1 MKHLFS
7 MILLSTVWL
16 VSSPAK
22 AQQAGSGLASV
33 KGQNAAANIHTGKKL
48 YLDVHNVGPGKLTYE
63 AVAQAHAKD
72 LATEGKYGVEF
83 IKFWVDTAKG
93 TVYCLASA
101 YDTASIVTTHAK
113 AHGLLPDH
121 IYAVSEGSE
130 AAAKGGNNLYLDY
143 HELGAGNVKASDVAA
158 AHQKDLAV
166 QKKYGVNL
174 INYWVDE
181 KAGVVMCL
189 AEAPDSNA
197 LIMTHKEAHGLLP
210 KYVKEVQQG
219 Q

>member
-1 MKHLFS
+1 MKHLFT
-7 MILLSTVWL
+7 MALFTAVWVMST
-16 VSSPAK
+16 PAK
-22 AQQAGSGLASV
+22 AQQSNSSLTSV
-33 KGQNAAANIHTGKKL
+33 KAQNTAPTVHTGKKL

-63 AVAQAHAKD
+63 AVANAHTKD
-72 LATEGKYGVEF
+72 LATEGLYGVEF

-101 YDTASIVTTHAK
+101 YDSASVVNTHAK
-113 AHGLLPDH
+113 AHGLLPDRV
-121 IYAVSEGSE
+121 YAVSAGSE
-130 AAAKGGNNLYLDY
+130 AAARGGNNLYLDF

-166 QKKYGVNL
+166 EKKYGVNF

-210 KYVKEVQQG
+210 KYVEEVKQG

>member
-1 MKHLFS
+1 MKHLFT
-7 MILLSTVWL
+7 MALSATIWI
-16 VSSPAK
+16 VSSPAMAQQTNGSLTSVK
-22 AQQAGSGLASV
+22 AQNTAPTV
-33 KGQNAAANIHTGKKL
+33 HTGKKL

-63 AVAQAHAKD
+63 AVANAHKKD
-72 LATEGKYGVEF
+72 LATEGLYGVEF

-101 YDTASIVTTHAK
+101 YDSASVVNTHAK
-113 AHGLLPDH
+113 AHGLLPDRV
-121 IYAVSEGSE
+121 YAVSAGSE
-130 AAAKGGNNLYLDY
+130 AAEKGGNNLYLDF

-166 QKKYGVNL
+166 EKKYGVNF

-210 KYVKEVQQG
+210 KYVEEVKQG

>member
-7 MILLSTVWL
+7 IILLYTVW
-16 VSSPAK
+16 VMSSPLK
-22 AQQAGSGLASV
+22 AQQSGSGLTSV
-33 KGQNAAANIHTGKKL
+33 KGQNAAANSHPGKHL
-48 YLDVHNVGPGKLTYE
+48 YLDVHNVGPGKLTYD
-63 AVAQAHAKD
+63 AVAKAHAKD
-72 LATEGKYGVEF
+72 LATEGIYGVEF

-93 TVYCLASA
+93 TVYCLSSA
-101 YDTASIVTTHAK
+101 YDSASIVNTHAK

-121 IYAVSEGSE
+121 VYAVSEGSE
-130 AAAKGGNNLYLDY
+130 AAAKGGNNLYLDF

-166 QKKYGVNL
+166 QKKYGVNF

-181 KAGVVMCL
+181 KEGVVMCL

-197 LIMTHKEAHGLLP
+197 LIMTHKEAHGLIP
-210 KYVKEVQQG
+210 KYVKEVKQG

>member
-1 MKHLFS
+1 MKHLFT
-7 MILLSTVWL
+7 MILFATVCL
-16 VSSPAK
+16 MSNPTK
-22 AQQAGSGLASV
+22 AQQSTSGLTSV
-33 KGQNAAANIHTGKKL
+33 KTQNTAAASHAGKKL

-63 AVAQAHAKD
+63 AVANAHTKD
-72 LATEGKYGVEF
+72 LATEGLYGVEF

-101 YDTASIVTTHAK
+101 YDSASIANTHAK
-113 AHGLLPDH
+113 AHGLLPDRV
-121 IYAVSEGSE
+121 YAVSAGDE
-130 AAAKGGNNLYLDY
+130 AVAKGGKNLYLDY
-143 HELGAGNVKASDVAA
+143 HELGPGNVKASDVAA

-166 QKKYGVNL
+166 EKKYGVNL
-174 INYWVDE
+174 LNYWVDE

-197 LIMTHKEAHGLLP
+197 LILTHKEAHGLLP